1 MDEVAM
7 YTAGGMMLAFLPLLI
22 CLILTILG
30 IVFIVKAMKF
40 MNKKEKL
47 DQERNELLKELL
59 KNRADNQENE

>member
-1 MDEVAM
+1 
-7 YTAGGMMLAFLPLLI
+7 MLAFLPLLI